1 MRLDEV
7 IKMGEA
13 INELLELEVDPL
25 LVYELNTIITKLDPH
40 LKAYSESAKLVAD
53 ESGRV
58 TDIEKYNELLNK
70 EVDIQLDKVINISSL
85 PKSLKGSI
93 VYALIP
99 IIYKED

>member
-7 IKMGEA
+7 IKIGEA

-25 LVYELNTIITKLDPH
+25 LVYELNTVITKLEPH
-40 LKAYSESAKLVAD
+40 LNAYRESAKLVAD

-58 TDIEKYNELLNK
+58 TDIDKYNELLNK

-93 VYALIP
+93 VYALMP